1 MREATKTHE
10 EIPPLSYDPAHIHR
24 GYGLCDEERHDHC
37 DRHNYYY

>member
-24 GYGLCDEERHDHC
+24 LQKLWLLR
-37 DRHNYYY
+37 RRTPWSLRSP